1 MNGQPENSTPAHV
14 QTSNR
19 WIGFLLLGIVGSA
32 AGGIIITIIASF
44 GVLFTAGPFAATG
57 ATMSGLAFSL
67 TIIPIYALV
76 SAGAGLSMAKGRA
89 MTVHEVIPLTEGD
102 LKERVHRIARNAGLT
117 SMPEVGVYKSPDM
130 NAFATGSGRNNSL
143 IAFSTALLDQMTPD
157 EVEAVAGHEIGHIA
171 SNDMMASCIINSIQ
185 NAMSWYMMF
194 RGLRM
199 FVRRLIFFISE
210 IGAAALSRSR
220 EFRADAISAK
230 LVGAPKMIA
239 ALERLSGDTAKMPP
253 AQYGYARMKVSDNVL
268 RTHPPIKDRIHALES
283 AKYGHRANAI
293 PEQAR
298 ANEAFMG

>member
-1 MNGQPENSTPAHV
+1 MNGQSENTTPARV
-14 QTSNR
+14 QPSNR
-19 WIGFLLLGIVGSA
+19 WIGYLLLGIVGSA
-32 AGGIIITIIASF
+32 VSGLIITFLASLATVF
-44 GVLFTAGPFAATG
+44 VAGPFAATATSMAGG
-57 ATMSGLAFSL
+57 AISL
-67 TIIPIYALV
+67 TVLPLYALV

-89 MTVHEVIPLTEGD
+89 IAVHEVLTLEDGD
-102 LKERVHRIARNAGLT
+102 LKERVHQIARNAGLT
-117 SMPEVGVYKSPDM
+117 SMPEVGIYTSPDM

-143 IAFSTALLDQMTPD
+143 IAFSTALLDQMTPE
-157 EVEAVAGHEIGHIA
+157 EVDAVAGHEIGHIA

-185 NAMSWYMMF
+185 NAMSWYMMV

-253 AQYGYARMKVSDNVL
+253 AQYGYARMKIRDNVL
-268 RTHPPIKDRIHALES
+268 RTHPPIKDRIHALETGT
-283 AKYGHRANAI
+283 YGHRANAI
-293 PEQAR
+293 PEQAQ